1 MLVGLIALMFAMFFA
16 NVFAVHLFE
25 SPRNISHRRQ
35 FEGEDSNQIDYKRI
49 ERMIQIALESE
60 TKKLV
65 RDIGA
70 DIGKQ
75 ILETTKEGLK
85 EMMSTADVLRRMST
99 EKVEAKSVVECS
111 CPTIPVDTRKVS
123 EESAPLFPSERLAD
137 YVVAMAR
144 VPKDSFAETFAK
156 QLGVP
161 FEPSTNKQ
169 HDIILLYDKLDG
181 MPSNKS
187 SFYSPQQTRK
197 IVDTIPLFQS
207 AKEATE
213 NCDQLNVILTQADN
227 NRRQCVAIV
236 PQYESFY
243 VQKLMRLAIKQDQAG
258 KSIAVADLSVP
269 LQYVSR
275 FQRLGNP
282 DQIYPLPKK
291 EATRA
296 HWGMLQKYFGAVDIA
311 LEELEKIL
319 AKIAIDN
326 TVVVMVSNF
335 GHSVMLSNFICSAK
349 SRNLDISNA
358 IVFATDQETAD
369 LATSFGV
376 AAYYDK
382 GVRFKVAAPRST
394 FRRSLTHTFVLLR
407 VAVTFLNG
415 NATLCHWFVG
425 VSVGYHMV
433 CMDISDSRTIRRA
446 PRNRSVITHSG

>member
-1 MLVGLIALMFAMFFA
+1 MLAGLIALMFAVMLA
-16 NVFAVHLFE
+16 NVFAIHLFE
-25 SPRNISHRRQ
+25 SPRNISHVRP
-35 FEGEDSNQIDYKRI
+35 FEGEDGNPIDYKRI

-60 TKKLV
+60 TKKLI
-65 RDIGA
+65 RDIGV

-85 EMMSTADVLRRMST
+85 EIMSATDLSRRMST
-99 EKVEAKSVVECS
+99 DKVEAKTVECS
-111 CPTIPVDTRKVS
+111 CPTIPLDMKKKG

-144 VPKDSFAETFAK
+144 VPKDSFAENFAK

-161 FEPSTNKQ
+161 FEPSTHKQ

-181 MPSNKS
+181 MPSNSS
-187 SFYSPQQTRK
+187 SFYSPRQTHK

-213 NCDQLNVILTQADN
+213 NCDQLNVVLTQPDN

-243 VQKLMRLAIKQDQAG
+243 IQKLMRLAIKQDKAG
-258 KSIAVADLSVP
+258 KSIAVADISVP
-269 LQYVSR
+269 LKYVSR

-282 DQIYPLPKK
+282 DQIYPLPNK

-296 HWGMLQKYFGAVDIA
+296 HWGMLQKYFGAVDTA

-319 AKIAIDN
+319 AKIAINN
-326 TVVVMVSNF
+326 TVVVMVSNY

-369 LATSFGV
+369 LATSLGV

-394 FRRSLTHTFVLLR
+394 YPRSLTYTGILLLSSTL
-407 VAVTFLNG
+407 VNG
-415 NATLCHWFVG
+415 NATLCNRFFG
-425 VSVGYHMV
+425 CLSVVICLYGY
-433 CMDISDSRTIRRA
+433 
-446 PRNRSVITHSG
+446 